1 MEDLNHTSCV
11 LESKALCFIQYYRY
25 KWQVYIDVYTFWEL
39 LTILHIM
46 RFRKYSIV
54 QQLIHRSRDP
64 QIPPSLS
71 PPPSVNS
78 HLLSFHSKITK
89 NRPPPHWQTL
99 NPHTQTHPPGTIL
112 LICACKFL
120 VILNNNFGFVHV
132 PHMEKGYVVNAFC
145 PIQICLLHTID
156 KHIYQKSGDMKSFN
170 KRLNFIMF

>member
-1 MEDLNHTSCV
+1 MCNNSYTDL
-11 LESKALCFIQYYRY
+11 E
-25 KWQVYIDVYTFWEL
+25 
-39 LTILHIM
+39 
-46 RFRKYSIV
+46 
-54 QQLIHRSRDP
+54 IHRSP
-64 QIPPSLS
+64 LLS
-71 PPPSVNS
+71 PPPPSVNS

-99 NPHTQTHPPGTIL
+99 NPHTQTHTPGTIL
-112 LICACKFL
+112 LICACNFL

-170 KRLNFIMF
+170 KRLNLIMF